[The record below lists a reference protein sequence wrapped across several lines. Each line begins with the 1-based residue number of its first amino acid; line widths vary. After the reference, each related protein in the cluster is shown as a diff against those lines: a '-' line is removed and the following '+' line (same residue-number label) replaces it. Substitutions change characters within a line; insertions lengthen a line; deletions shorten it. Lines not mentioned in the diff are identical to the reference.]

1 MTIVD
6 PTFGH
11 FATVQYS
18 LALEKYLCHFTSAQ
32 ISTLGNTLEV
42 DSDKPTLNAFK
53 GLLTLK
59 LERCTPQIT
68 SNTSNSRKHVD
79 SMDGIPGQVTLFG
92 EVFQKG
98 GGVDLREAFKFCSL

>member
-11 FATVQYS
+11 FSSVQYS
-18 LALEKYLCHFTSAQ
+18 LVLQRYLCHFTRALN
-32 ISTLGNTLEV
+32 STLGNTLIV
-42 DSDKPTLNAFK
+42 DSDKPTQNAFK

-79 SMDGIPGQVTLFG
+79 PMDGIPGQVTLLG
-92 EVFQKG
+92 EDFQKV
-98 GGVDLREAFKFCSL
+98 GGVDLREVFKFLPL

>member
-6 PTFGH
+6 PEFGH
-11 FATVQYS
+11 FASVHYS
-18 LALEKYLCHFTSAQ
+18 LALQTYSCHFTRALN
-32 ISTLGNTLEV
+32 STLGNTLEV

-59 LERCTPQIT
+59 LKRCTPQIT

-79 SMDGIPGQVTLFG
+79 SMDGIPGQVTFFG
-92 EVFQKG
+92 EVFQKV
-98 GGVDLREAFKFCSL
+98 GGVDLREAFKFSLL

>member
-18 LALEKYLCHFTSAQ
+18 LAVQKYSCHFTRALN
-32 ISTLGNTLEV
+32 STLGNTLEI

-59 LERCTPQIT
+59 LKRCTPQIT

-92 EVFQKG
+92 GGFQKV
-98 GGVDLREAFKFCSL
+98 GGVDLREAFKFSLL

>member
-11 FATVQYS
+11 FSSVQYS
-18 LALEKYLCHFTSAQ
+18 LVLQRYLCHFTRALN
-32 ISTLGNTLEV
+32 STLGNTLIV
-42 DSDKPTLNAFK
+42 DSDKPTQNAFK

-79 SMDGIPGQVTLFG
+79 SMDGIPGQVTLLG
-92 EVFQKG
+92 EDFQKV
-98 GGVDLREAFKFCSL
+98 GGVDLRGVFKFLPL